1 MKKRIGLLFTAI
13 LLRSVIVSAQTD
25 AILTIK
31 CDADST
37 QSYSVCLPPNYT
49 PTQKYPVLFMFDP
62 AARGKFAAGL
72 YKKAP
77 ADYGFIIIASNNSRN
92 GPMNVS
98 LNVANAI
105 FTDAFKKYSID
116 NSHIY
121 LTGFSGGA
129 RVATIIALQANGIAG
144 VIACGASF
152 GEPIPK
158 TKLSWTFAGI
168 AGTQDFNYV
177 EMQQTLQQMQGTGS
191 ISSLQTFNGPHRWPP
206 EDVFYSQ
213 LLWSYLLHRK
223 SANDSLLVKYKSLI
237 DDLLSKSSSTITKAN
252 LYRQYLA
259 VATNVNYN
267 EKLKELE
274 ASQVYSDETTKAKQM
289 IVKESAY
296 QQKLGEAFQ
305 AITTNSDNIKPK
317 SWWKG
322 ELATLNK
329 LLLSSNSADG
339 EYMYRQKA
347 FITANAGE
355 SFGNYLSAK
364 RYDIAA
370 ELLTVSEVFEADN
383 PQTYYRHALL
393 AAVTKD
399 EGNAIYYLQQAVK
412 HGFTNKGQMHNEAN
426 FGFLS
431 ENKKFQA
438 LINK

>member
-1 MKKRIGLLFTAI
+1 MKKHIGLLFT
-13 LLRSVIVSAQTD
+13 LLLLQSGIALAQTD
-25 AILTIK
+25 IILTIK

-37 QSYSVCLPPNYT
+37 QSYSVCLPPNYIQ
-49 PTQKYPVLFMFDP
+49 TQKYPVLFMFDP
-62 AARGKFAAGL
+62 AARGRFAAGL
-72 YKKAP
+72 YKKA
-77 ADYGFIIIASNNSRN
+77 ATDYGFIVIASNNSRN
-92 GPMNVS
+92 GPINLS
-98 LNVANAI
+98 LNAANVM

-116 NSHIY
+116 NNHIY

-129 RVATIIALQANGIAG
+129 RVATTIALQANGIAG

-177 EMQQTLQQMQGTGS
+177 EMQQAVLQLQATAS
-191 ISSLQTFNGPHRWPP
+191 INSLQTFNGPHRWPP

-213 LLWSYLLHRK
+213 LMWSYLLHRK
-223 SANDSLLVKYKSLI
+223 SANDSLLIKYKTLI
-237 DDLLSKSSSTITKAN
+237 DSLLPKNNSTITKAN

-259 VATNVNYN
+259 VATNANYN

-317 SWWKG
+317 SWWKE

-339 EYMYRQKA
+339 AYMYRQKA
-347 FITANAGE
+347 FITANASE
-355 SFGNYLSAK
+355 SFGTYLNAK
-364 RYDIAA
+364 RYDTAA
-370 ELLTVSEVFEADN
+370 ELLTVSDVFEPDN
-383 PQTYYRHALL
+383 PQVFYRHALL
-393 AAVTKD
+393 AAATKD
-399 EGNAIYYLQQAVK
+399 EDNAIYYLEQAIK
-412 HGFTNKGQMHNEAN
+412 HGFTNKGQMRNEVG
-426 FGFLS
+426 FGFLR
-431 ENKKFQA
+431 ENKRYLA
-438 LINK
+438 LIN